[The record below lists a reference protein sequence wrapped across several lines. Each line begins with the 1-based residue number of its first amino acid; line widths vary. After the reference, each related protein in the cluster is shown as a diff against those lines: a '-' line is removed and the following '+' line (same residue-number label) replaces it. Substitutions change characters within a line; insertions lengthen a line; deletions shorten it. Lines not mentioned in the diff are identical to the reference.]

1 MRIVTL
7 MENTHGAEGC
17 AFGHGLS
24 LFIETSGRRILL
36 DAGPDES
43 FASNAALLGVD
54 LTSVDICVLSHGHYD
69 HAGGLLKF
77 AELDPHAP
85 IYLQR
90 AAALDYYADDPG
102 NLHYIGIDKAIA
114 TLSSA
119 RLLEGDADIGG
130 GLRLLAGVHGR
141 RLLFAGNARLK
152 QRLDGRLIA
161 DAFAHEQALAVE
173 EGGRHFLFSG
183 CSHLGI
189 VNWMDRF
196 REAFGRWSDAAVG
209 GFHFM
214 KKAPYSVEEEATIR
228 QTARELAATGTL
240 FYTGHC
246 TGEKAFVLMAEI
258 MGDSLRALHSG
269 AVFSL

>member
-7 MENTHGAEGC
+7 MENTPGSEGC

-24 LFIETSGRRILL
+24 LFIETDRSRILM
-36 DAGPDES
+36 DAGPDDS
-43 FASNAALLGVD
+43 FADNAALLGVD
-54 LTSVDICVLSHGHYD
+54 LATVDACVLSHGHYD
-69 HAGGLLKF
+69 HAGGLLRF
-77 AELDPHAP
+77 AALAPHAP

-114 TLSSA
+114 ALPSA
-119 RLLEGDADIGG
+119 RLLDGDADIGRG
-130 GLRLLAGVHGR
+130 SRLLSGVRGR

-152 QRLDGRLIA
+152 QLVGGKLVA

-173 EGGRHFLFSG
+173 EGGRRFLFSG

-189 VNWMDRF
+189 VNWMERF
-196 REAFGRWSDAAVG
+196 REAYGCWPDAAVG

-214 KKAPYSVEEEATIR
+214 RPAPYDAGEEAVIR

-240 FYTGHC
+240 FITGHC
-246 TGEKAFVLMAEI
+246 TGQDAFALMAEV
-258 MGDSLRALHSG
+258 MGSRLKALHSG